1 MVQWCCNRS
10 LAVCM
15 RQPSTARTAFQG
27 TAFQEG
33 TLSTRQWS
41 KQSIWQAMAI
51 GTLHNRWRHVQSA
64 HDALACRLDLAL
76 ARSQTK
82 PPEFISATFVGGFL

>member
-1 MVQWCCNRS
+1 M
-10 LAVCM
+10 
-15 RQPSTARTAFQG
+15 AR

-41 KQSIWQAMAI
+41 KQTIWQAMAMD
-51 GTLHNRWRHVQSA
+51 TLHNRWRHVQCA
-64 HDALACRLDLAL
+64 RDAVVRRLDLAL

-82 PPEFISATFVGGFL
+82 PPEFISATFVGGFLCLFTIFQR